1 MWMAPLGLTALI
13 AGSAAAGVVI
23 QMPAVPAAPASSA
36 GPVSQTSKVS
46 PLQRF
51 ALGEPAKDRAGNA
64 VQYGLSPTVTYGG
77 GGSGWGGYGR
87 GGYGRGGYGW
97 GWGYPII
104 LVPCCNP
111 CDQPMPVWRG
121 TSVSIGIGL

>member
-36 GPVSQTSKVS
+36 GPAAQTSKVS

-64 VQYGLSPTVTYGG
+64 ILYGLPPTVAYGG

-87 GGYGRGGYGW
+87 GGVWLGR
-97 GWGYPII
+97 
-104 LVPCCNP
+104 
-111 CDQPMPVWRG
+111 VWLG
-121 TSVSIGIGL
+121 LGIPDHPDALLQSL

>member
-23 QMPAVPAAPASSA
+23 QMPAAPAAPASSA

-77 GGSGWGGYGR
+77 GGSGWGGYG
-87 GGYGRGGYGW
+87 W

-104 LVPCCNP
+104 LMPCCNP